1 MSKHGKLVN
10 VLMKLHFIED
20 SQRSIK
26 EIREQIERYEK
37 SNLDL
42 VSKWPNG
49 MPEWAQNEKYNVET
63 KIRELKWTIYDDWE
77 VGVYMEKMWVKSS
90 LHLEL

>member
-1 MSKHGKLVN
+1 MSKHGNLVN
-10 VLMKLHFIED
+10 ILLKLHFIED

-26 EIREQIERYEK
+26 EIRQQIERYEK

-49 MPEWAQNEKYNVET
+49 MPEWVWEEINALDN
-63 KIRELKWTIYDDWE
+63 KISELKWTIYDD
-77 VGVYMEKMWVKSS
+77 
-90 LHLEL
+90 

>member
-26 EIREQIERYEK
+26 EIRQQIERYEK

-49 MPEWAQNEKYNVET
+49 MPEWARNEPLAG
-63 KIRELKWTIYDDWE
+63 I
-77 VGVYMEKMWVKSS
+77 
-90 LHLEL
+90 

>member
-10 VLMKLHFIED
+10 ILMKLHFIED

-26 EIREQIERYEK
+26 EIRKQIERYEK

-49 MPEWAQNEKYNVET
+49 MPEWVWEEINALDN
-63 KIRELKWTIYDDWE
+63 KISELKWTIYDD
-77 VGVYMEKMWVKSS
+77 
-90 LHLEL
+90 

>member
-10 VLMKLHFIED
+10 VLLKLHFIED

-26 EIREQIERYEK
+26 EIRQQIERYEK

-49 MPEWAQNEKYNVET
+49 MPEWVWEEINALDN
-63 KIRELKWTIYDDWE
+63 KISELKWTIYDD
-77 VGVYMEKMWVKSS
+77 
-90 LHLEL
+90 

>member
-10 VLMKLHFIED
+10 VLLKLHFIED

-26 EIREQIERYEK
+26 EIRQQIERYEK

-49 MPEWAQNEKYNVET
+49 MPEWARNEKYNIDT
-63 KIRELKWTIYDDWE
+63 KIRELKWTIYDN
-77 VGVYMEKMWVKSS
+77 
-90 LHLEL
+90 

>member
-1 MSKHGKLVN
+1 MSKHSKLVN
-10 VLMKLHFIED
+10 MLMKLHFIKD

-26 EIREQIERYEK
+26 EIRQQIERYEK

-49 MPEWAQNEKYNVET
+49 MPEWARNEKYNIDT
-63 KIRELKWTIYDDWE
+63 KISELKWTIYDD
-77 VGVYMEKMWVKSS
+77 
-90 LHLEL
+90 

>member
-1 MSKHGKLVN
+1 M
-10 VLMKLHFIED
+10 LMKLHFIED

-26 EIREQIERYEK
+26 EIRQQIERYEK

-49 MPEWAQNEKYNVET
+49 MPEWARNEPLAG
-63 KIRELKWTIYDDWE
+63 I
-77 VGVYMEKMWVKSS
+77 
-90 LHLEL
+90 

>member
-26 EIREQIERYEK
+26 EIRQQIERYEK
-37 SNLDL
+37 RNLEL
-42 VSKWPNG
+42 VSEWPNG
-49 MPEWAQNEKYNVET
+49 MPEWVRNEKYNIDT
-63 KIRELKWTIYDDWE
+63 KISELKWTIYDD
-77 VGVYMEKMWVKSS
+77 
-90 LHLEL
+90 

>member
-26 EIREQIERYEK
+26 EIRQQIDRYEK
-37 SNLDL
+37 TKLDL
-42 VSKWPNG
+42 VSKWSND
-49 MPEWAQNEKYNVET
+49 MPEWAQNEKYNVDT
-63 KIRELKWTIYDDWE
+63 KIRELKWTIYDD
-77 VGVYMEKMWVKSS
+77 
-90 LHLEL
+90 

>member
-10 VLMKLHFIED
+10 VLMKLRLIED

-26 EIREQIERYEK
+26 QIRKQIEHYKKR
-37 SNLDL
+37 NLDL

-49 MPEWAQNEKYNVET
+49 IPEWVQKEINALDN
-63 KIRELKWTIYDDWE
+63 KISELKWTIYDD
-77 VGVYMEKMWVKSS
+77 
-90 LHLEL
+90 

>member
-26 EIREQIERYEK
+26 QIQERIEHYENR
-37 SNLDL
+37 NLEL
-42 VSKWPNG
+42 ASKWSNEL
-49 MPEWAQNEKYNVET
+49 PEWVQKEINALDN
-63 KIRELKWTIYDDWE
+63 KISELKWTIYDD
-77 VGVYMEKMWVKSS
+77 
-90 LHLEL
+90 

>member
-10 VLMKLHFIED
+10 VLMKLHFLED

-26 EIREQIERYEK
+26 EIRQQIERYEK

-49 MPEWAQNEKYNVET
+49 MPDWAQNEKYNIDT
-63 KIRELKWTIYDDWE
+63 KIRELEWTIYDD
-77 VGVYMEKMWVKSS
+77 
-90 LHLEL
+90 

>member
-26 EIREQIERYEK
+26 EIRQQIERYEMR
-37 SNLDL
+37 NLEL
-42 VSKWPNG
+42 ISKWPNG
-49 MPEWAQNEKYNVET
+49 MPEWARNEKYNIDT
-63 KIRELKWTIYDDWE
+63 KISELKWTIYDD
-77 VGVYMEKMWVKSS
+77 
-90 LHLEL
+90 